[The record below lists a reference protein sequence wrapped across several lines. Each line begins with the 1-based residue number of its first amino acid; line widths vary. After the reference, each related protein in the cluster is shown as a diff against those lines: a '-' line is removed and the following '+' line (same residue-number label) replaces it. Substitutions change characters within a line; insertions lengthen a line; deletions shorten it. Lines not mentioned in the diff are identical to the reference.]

1 MNLEIPAAVTMTG
14 GVYLWKDGREVP
26 DTMSVS
32 MDHAVEDLLFT

>member
-1 MNLEIPAAVTMTG
+1 MTG

-32 MDHAVEDLLFT
+32 LEHAGGNAVHLGFGIWK